1 MTTEIIET
9 TSDETVVETID
20 ITQVVEV
27 GPDTVEIIDLQ
38 LDTVLELLEQTE
50 IVIEDNAET
59 VCEELDVTE
68 IVEVGEQGP
77 IGPQGATGGIAAN
90 QTDTIVLA
98 SATGTIDF
106 ITLLDER
113 SVKWFITVTDAT
125 NGLFAFGEVAAIHDG
140 TIARWTHYAKIGEPL
155 DYSIAVSI
163 SGLQMILEATNNE
176 AVDLEFSVVRVK
188 TDTV

>member
-1 MTTEIIET
+1 MTEIIET

-20 ITQVVEV
+20 ITQVVEL
-27 GPDTVEIIDLQ
+27 GPDSVEITDLQ
-38 LDTVLELLEQTE
+38 LETVLELLEETQ
-50 IVIEDNAET
+50 IVIEDSDET
-59 VCEELDVTE
+59 IVEVIDETE

-77 IGPQGATGGIAAN
+77 IGPQGPTGGIAAN
-90 QTDTIVLA
+90 QTDTIIGA
-98 SATGTIDF
+98 SSTGTIDF

-113 SVKWFITVTDAT
+113 SVKWFITVTDAAG
-125 NGLFAFGEVAAIHDG
+125 GLFAFGEVAAIHDG
-140 TIARWTHYAKIGEPL
+140 TVARWTHYAKIGEPL

>member
-1 MTTEIIET
+1 MTTEVIET
-9 TSDETVVETID
+9 TSDETVVERIEL
-20 ITQVVEV
+20 TQIVEL

-38 LDTVLELLEQTE
+38 LDTVLELLEETQ
-50 IVIEDNAET
+50 IVIEDSDET
-59 VCEELDVTE
+59 IVEVIDETE

-90 QTDTIVLA
+90 QTDTIIGA
-98 SATGTIDF
+98 STTGTIDF

-113 SVKWFITVTDAT
+113 SVKWFITVTDT
-125 NGLFAFGEVAAIHDG
+125 INGLFAFGEVAAIHDG
-140 TIARWTHYAKIGEPL
+140 TVARWTHYAKIGEPL
-155 DYSIAVSI
+155 DFSIAVSI

>member
-9 TSDETVVETID
+9 SSDETVVETID

-38 LDTVLELLEQTE
+38 LETVLELLEQTE
-50 IVIEDNAET
+50 LVIEDNSET

-77 IGPQGATGGIAAN
+77 IGPQGPTGGIAAN
-90 QTDTIVLA
+90 QTDTIIGA
-98 SATGTIDF
+98 SNTGTIDF

-140 TIARWTHYAKIGEPL
+140 TVAAWTHYAKIGEPL